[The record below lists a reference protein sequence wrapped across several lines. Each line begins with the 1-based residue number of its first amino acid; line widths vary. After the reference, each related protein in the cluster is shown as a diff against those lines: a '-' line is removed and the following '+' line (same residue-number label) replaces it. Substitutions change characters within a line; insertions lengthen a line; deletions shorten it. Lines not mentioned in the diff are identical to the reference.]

1 MKTYSTKDD
10 TKPMSLLSLI
20 LSFLALFVISALLF
34 MPIESETRHIFIGL
48 DFIICSVFILQLTID
63 LIRSNNRKL
72 YLKHHW
78 IDFIASIPMI
88 EPLRFARLFHI
99 LRIILVIRSG
109 RTVLKQLLA
118 NKRETTLASIIL
130 LLVIL
135 LTVGSGIMLAIE
147 GQNPDSNIQ
156 TASDALWWA
165 FVTISTVGYGDHYP
179 ITLEGKLLASGIII
193 CGVGIFGMISGL
205 ITSLITS
212 PSHTQNQRS
221 ENKEKLLEQIV
232 AQQQQILQ
240 RLEKIEQKD
249 SDEKK

>member
-34 MPIESETRHIFIGL
+34 MPPESKAKGIFIGL
-48 DFIICSVFILQLTID
+48 DFIICSIFILQLTID
-63 LIRSNNRKL
+63 LIRSDDRKR

-88 EPLRFARLFHI
+88 EPLRFGRLFHI
-99 LRIILVIRSG
+99 LRVILVIRSG

-135 LTVGSGIMLAIE
+135 LTVGSGMMLAIE

-205 ITSLITS
+205 ITSLIAS
-212 PSHTQNQRS
+212 PSDTQNQRS